1 MDRNKRCISG
11 LGREEMADLLNTA
24 RPSLSRELMKMQEEG
39 IIEIDKKHI
48 IIKNIE
54 ALENL

>member
-1 MDRNKRCISG
+1 
-11 LGREEMADLLNTA
+11 MADLLNTA

-48 IIKNIE
+48 IIKNIK

>member
-1 MDRNKRCISG
+1 
-11 LGREEMADLLNTA
+11 MADLLNTA